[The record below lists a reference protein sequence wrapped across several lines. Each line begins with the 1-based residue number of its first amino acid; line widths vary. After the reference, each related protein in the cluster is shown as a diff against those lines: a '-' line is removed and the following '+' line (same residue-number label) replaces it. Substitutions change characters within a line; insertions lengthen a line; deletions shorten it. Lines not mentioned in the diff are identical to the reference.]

1 MAFGEGVGELAAG
14 TLLAAR
20 YRLIRRLGSG
30 GMAMVWLAED
40 ERLGRRVAIKIPSDV
55 LAGDRAFLK
64 RFRREARI
72 AASLAH
78 PNLVAVYDYSS
89 GDERPFLVMQYV
101 EGDTLAEI
109 GERGERI
116 DPDGLARQLLS
127 ALDHM
132 HAAGIVH
139 RDVKPSNVLVTGDG
153 QARLTDFGIAQAED
167 ATRLTQAGQ
176 VIGSRGYMAPEVEAG
191 KRATPRSDLYSSGMV
206 LLDHAGPDEDRA
218 LRALVARLTASDP
231 KSRPASAAEALE
243 ALGQGATGP
252 EPPAETLTEPT
263 APLPQRPRRHA
274 RHPQEP
280 ATVAITPRRL
290 LAGLVA
296 IGALVGFVALV
307 SGDDSPNQAQTN
319 ATGTQAATQEGA
331 EDQQPSTPSTPSE
344 AAGADGANLNQQ
356 GYQLIQQGQPE
367 AAVPILQEAVA
378 GFPEGTT
385 DLNYAYALFNLG
397 QALRLSGR
405 PDEAIPVLEQRLQI
419 NNQRA
424 EVRAELAKAREAAA
438 AD

>member
-1 MAFGEGVGELAAG
+1 MTPDERVGALAAG
-14 TLLAAR
+14 TVLADR

-64 RFRREARI
+64 RFQREARI

-89 GDERPFLVMQYV
+89 QHERPFLVMQYV
-101 EGDTLAEI
+101 EGDTLAETY
-109 GERGERI
+109 ERGDRL
-116 DPDGLARQLLS
+116 DSDALARQLLS

-139 RDVKPSNVLVTGDG
+139 RDVKPSNVLITDDG
-153 QARLTDFGIAQAED
+153 QARLTDFGIAQPED
-167 ATRLTQAGQ
+167 ATHLTQTGQ

-206 LLDHAGPDEDRA
+206 LLDCLGPDEDRS
-218 LRALVARLTASDP
+218 LRTLVARLTASDP
-231 KSRPASAAEALE
+231 KSRPASAADALE
-243 ALGQGATGP
+243 ALERGVPGP
-252 EPPAETLTEPT
+252 ETPTEALTEST
-263 APLPQRPRRHA
+263 AVLPERPRRQP
-274 RHPQEP
+274 RRPQRP

-307 SGDDSPNQAQTN
+307 SGDGDAPKQTQTDTTETEAAQA
-319 ATGTQAATQEGA
+319 GGGG
-331 EDQQPSTPSTPSE
+331 QQPVGE
-344 AAGADGANLNQQ
+344 GAGADGASLNQQ

-367 AAVPILQEAVA
+367 AAVPILEQAVA
-378 GFPEGTT
+378 AFPEGTG

-405 PDEAIPVLEQRLQI
+405 PDEAIPILEQRLQI

-424 EVRAELAKAREAAA
+424 EVEAELAKAREAAA

>member
-1 MAFGEGVGELAAG
+1 
-14 TLLAAR
+14 
-20 YRLIRRLGSG
+20 
-30 GMAMVWLAED
+30 
-40 ERLGRRVAIKIPSDV
+40 
-55 LAGDRAFLK
+55 
-64 RFRREARI
+64 
-72 AASLAH
+72 
-78 PNLVAVYDYSS
+78 VAVYDYSS
-89 GDERPFLVMQYV
+89 QHERPFLVMQYV

-109 GERGERI
+109 HERGERL
-116 DPDGLARQLLS
+116 DPDALARQLLS

-139 RDVKPSNVLVTGDG
+139 RDVKPSNVLITKDG
-153 QARLTDFGIAQAED
+153 QARLTDFGIAQPED
-167 ATRLTQAGQ
+167 ATHLTQTGQ

-206 LLDHAGPDEDRA
+206 LLDYLGPDEGRF

-231 KSRPASAAEALE
+231 ESRPASAADALE
-243 ALGQGATGP
+243 ALEQGVTGA
-252 EPPAETLTEPT
+252 EPPADALTEPT
-263 APLPQRPRRHA
+263 ATLPQRPPRRA
-274 RHPQEP
+274 RRSQRP

-307 SGDDSPNQAQTN
+307 SGDGDAPKQTPTR
-319 ATGTQAATQEGA
+319 ATGEVGDGQESGA
-331 EDQQPSTPSTPSE
+331 PSAPSG
-344 AAGADGANLNQQ
+344 AAGAGTGSSLNQQ
-356 GYQLIQQGQPE
+356 GYQLIQQGRPE
-367 AAVPILQEAVA
+367 AAVPVLQQAVA
-378 GFPEGTT
+378 AFPEGTG

-405 PDEAIPVLEQRLQI
+405 PDEAIPVLEQRLEI

-424 EVRAELAKAREAAA
+424 EVQAELAKAREEA

>member
-1 MAFGEGVGELAAG
+1 MTPDERIGALAAG
-14 TLLAAR
+14 AVLADR

-40 ERLGRRVAIKIPSDV
+40 ERLDRRVAIKIPSDV

-64 RFRREARI
+64 RFQREARI

-89 GDERPFLVMQYV
+89 QHERPFLVMQYV

-109 GERGERI
+109 HERGEQL
-116 DPDGLARQLLS
+116 DADALARQLLS
-127 ALDHM
+127 ALDHI

-139 RDVKPSNVLVTGDG
+139 RDVKPSNVLLTNDG
-153 QARLTDFGIAQAED
+153 QARLTDFGIAQPED
-167 ATRLTQAGQ
+167 ATHLTQTGQ

-191 KRATPRSDLYSSGMV
+191 KRATPRSDLYSTGMV
-206 LLDHAGPDEDRA
+206 LLDHLGPDEGRS

-231 KSRPASAAEALE
+231 KSRPASAADALE
-243 ALGQGATGP
+243 ALKQGAAG
-252 EPPAETLTEPT
+252 AETPTDALTEPT
-263 APLPQRPRRHA
+263 ATLPQRPPPRARR
-274 RHPQEP
+274 PQRP

-307 SGDDSPNQAQTN
+307 SGDGDAPQQTPTKVTGEDGGGQDSSA
-319 ATGTQAATQEGA
+319 
-331 EDQQPSTPSTPSE
+331 PSAPSD
-344 AAGADGANLNQQ
+344 AAGAASGASLNQQ
-356 GYQLIQQGQPE
+356 GYQLIQQGNPG
-367 AAVPILQEAVA
+367 AAVPVLEQAVA
-378 GFPEGTT
+378 SFPEGTG

-405 PDEAIPVLEQRLQI
+405 PDEAIPILEQRLQI

-424 EVRAELAKAREAAA
+424 EVEAELAKAREAAA
-438 AD
+438 AE